1 MQSTILFLQ
10 QELKTTRDRIQTLEK
25 ENYQLKTGSLVD
37 HESNAK
43 VEVVEVTDANT
54 TALHNSHNGAVA
66 ACNMTVN
73 VAETC
78 AIPYN
83 SAAITINNASSTT
96 LPPPHNALNNA
107 NELKYVAARPL
118 ETIDENACL
127 RNYGT
132 PKDFYNGNE
141 EQQHVPIVAPKPILE
156 ADDCNSLNA
165 FNVTL
170 PTVPVGTL
178 LRTVASRKRNYDC
191 SELTDSPVVIT
202 PATPIHVTAP
212 RTLPPKKSK
221 LRRTSVQSNEINEYE
236 AGNCIVSN
244 NVQQQM
250 LGGVNIGIAA
260 VDPLSIVDNAV
271 VGMANEEH
279 TSGMAIDESAID
291 AAGNIGGVAL
301 RIMTRRRSVRQQQNG
316 NIGGDSNH

>member
-10 QELKTTRDRIQTLEK
+10 QELKTTRDRILTLEK
-25 ENYQLKTGSLVD
+25 ENFQLKTGSLD
-37 HESNAK
+37 NENTIK
-43 VEVVEVTDANT
+43 VADAEVTDANIS
-54 TALHNSHNGAVA
+54 ALHSSHNGAVA
-66 ACNMTVN
+66 PCNITVN

-83 SAAITINNASSTT
+83 TNATTINNASSTA
-96 LPPPHNALNNA
+96 LPLTHNTLNNA
-107 NELKYVAARPL
+107 NELKYAAPRPL
-118 ETIDENACL
+118 ETIDENSCL

-132 PKDFYNGNE
+132 PNDFYNGNE
-141 EQQHVPIVAPKPILE
+141 EQPHVPIAVGKPMLE
-156 ADDCNSLNA
+156 ADGNNTLNPFITA
-165 FNVTL
+165 S
-170 PTVPVGTL
+170 PVVAGGAM

-191 SELTDSPVVIT
+191 SELNDSPAVIT
-202 PATPIHVTAP
+202 PATPTHVIAP

-221 LRRTSVQSNEINEYE
+221 LRRTSVQSNEINEYD
-236 AGNCIVSN
+236 AGNCLGSN
-244 NVQQQM
+244 NAQQQM
-250 LGGVNIGIAA
+250 LGGINTVIAA

-279 TSGMAIDESAID
+279 TSGLAIDESAMD
-291 AAGNIGGVAL
+291 VGGNNGGVAL